1 MASLPLDTQQAEA
14 QPAKTGLFRP
24 FDPAEWRQFVNWALV
39 WIVLANVAFASMWL
53 IGAPPRRPEI
63 YAAGAI
69 GLLVRRAPVWV
80 QCVAFLASLT
90 YSILGFIA
98 GLFNLSILS
107 LLHSLKFFA
116 EINPANSW
124 EYIAGGGLLLG
135 ILVLSMWVI
144 RRPQAF
150 SDIRLILI
158 AILAVFVLA
167 KIDGKMG
174 KGMRGHYKRAAEIGT
189 PFESANQLSAFIPVA
204 GAPKRNLMVIMVES
218 LGQPVGNE
226 DMSRLMFARYDDPAV
241 KKRFDLRTGD
251 TTYYNSTTAAE
262 IRELC
267 GRWGDYYEVMEAA
280 DKDCLPARLAKEG
293 YETHAYH
300 SFTGAFFNRSSWY
313 PNIGFQHQEFAEDLF
328 KRGTRECGGV
338 FPGVCDRDV
347 PALLAKDLKAADK
360 PQFVYWLTV
369 NSHLPVP
376 PGMNL
381 DVDRCERISPA
392 LAEDYPMICRQFALW
407 DQLDSAIVK
416 EITARDFPAT
426 DILIVGDHMPPYYD
440 RHHRSQFAPDRVPW
454 LLLKWKGDAAPAAD
468 PSAIVQARDREDGA
482 AG

>member
-80 QCVAFLASLT
+80 QCAAFLASLT

-150 SDIRLILI
+150 SDIPI
-158 AILAVFVLA
+158 A
-167 KIDGKMG
+167 
-174 KGMRGHYKRAAEIGT
+174 
-189 PFESANQLSAFIPVA
+189 Q
-204 GAPKRNLMVIMVES
+204 
-218 LGQPVGNE
+218 
-226 DMSRLMFARYDDPAV
+226 
-241 KKRFDLRTGD
+241 
-251 TTYYNSTTAAE
+251 
-262 IRELC
+262 
-267 GRWGDYYEVMEAA
+267 
-280 DKDCLPARLAKEG
+280 
-293 YETHAYH
+293 
-300 SFTGAFFNRSSWY
+300 
-313 PNIGFQHQEFAEDLF
+313 
-328 KRGTRECGGV
+328 
-338 FPGVCDRDV
+338 
-347 PALLAKDLKAADK
+347 
-360 PQFVYWLTV
+360 
-369 NSHLPVP
+369 
-376 PGMNL
+376 
-381 DVDRCERISPA
+381 
-392 LAEDYPMICRQFALW
+392 
-407 DQLDSAIVK
+407 
-416 EITARDFPAT
+416 
-426 DILIVGDHMPPYYD
+426 
-440 RHHRSQFAPDRVPW
+440 
-454 LLLKWKGDAAPAAD
+454 
-468 PSAIVQARDREDGA
+468 
-482 AG
+482 